1 MRNLVYS
8 LLLALVAVVPA
19 NAANVPATTSTPGL
33 GPQELMEQVSQELLR
48 EIDANRAA
56 LAKDPARLRAV
67 IDQFLLPHFD
77 TDYSARL
84 VLGKHWRTATAE
96 QRKRFIEAFY
106 KALMKDYG
114 EAILEFTADRL
125 RFLPFRGDPNADTAT
140 VRTEVRRDSGQ
151 MVPVNYT
158 MRRTPE
164 GWKAWDVTIEGISYI
179 RNFRADF
186 GAEVDQQG
194 IEHLIKRLETQGI
207 GAADR
212 PTQAAAS
219 DASSAKPAR
228 GATQ

>member
-1 MRNLVYS
+1 MRTLISS
-8 LLLALVAVVPA
+8 LLLMISAALPVFAADAPA
-19 NAANVPATTSTPGL
+19 ATPGL
-33 GPQELMEQVSQELLR
+33 GPQALMEQVSQELLR

-56 LAKDPARLRAV
+56 LAQDPARLRAV
-67 IDQFLLPHFD
+67 IDQYLLPHFD

-96 QRKRFIEAFY
+96 QRNRFIETFY

-114 EAILEFTADRL
+114 NAILEFTADRL
-125 RFLPFRGDPNADTAT
+125 RFLPFRGDPNANTAT
-140 VRTEVRRDSGQ
+140 VRTEVRRGNGQ

-158 MRRTPE
+158 LHRTPD

-194 IEHLIKRLETQGI
+194 IEHLIQRLETQGV
-207 GAADR
+207 GAAER
-212 PTQAAAS
+212 PKQAAAPG
-219 DASSAKPAR
+219 AAPAKPER
-228 GATQ
+228 GTTR

>member
-1 MRNLVYS
+1 
-8 LLLALVAVVPA
+8 
-19 NAANVPATTSTPGL
+19 
-33 GPQELMEQVSQELLR
+33 
-48 EIDANRAA
+48 
-56 LAKDPARLRAV
+56 
-67 IDQFLLPHFD
+67 LPHFD

-84 VLGKHWRTATAE
+84 VLGKHWRTATAD
-96 QRKRFIEAFY
+96 QRQRFIETFY

-125 RFLPFRGDPNADTAT
+125 RFLPFRGDPNSSTAT

-158 MRRTPE
+158 LHRTPD

-186 GAEVDQQG
+186 GAEVDQKG

-207 GAADR
+207 GAAER
-212 PTQAAAS
+212 PQQAKTPVAS
-219 DASSAKPAR
+219 PAQPTR
-228 GATQ
+228 GTN

>member
-1 MRNLVYS
+1 MRNLAYS
-8 LLLALVAVVPA
+8 LLLVLFAAVPA
-19 NAANVPATTSTPGL
+19 RAADVPVTPGR
-33 GPQELMEQVSQELLR
+33 GPQELMEEVSNELLR
-48 EIDANRAA
+48 EVDANREA

-67 IDQFLLPHFD
+67 IDQYLLPHFD

-84 VLGKHWRTATAE
+84 VLGTPD

-114 EAILEFTADRL
+114 EAIVEFTADRL

-158 MRRTPE
+158 MRRTPD

-212 PTQAAAS
+212 PKQATAPVAT
-219 DASSAKPAR
+219 PAQPTR
-228 GATQ
+228 GSN

>member
-1 MRNLVYS
+1 MRTLISS
-8 LLLALVAVVPA
+8 LLLLISAALPA
-19 NAANVPATTSTPGL
+19 FAADAPPATPGL
-33 GPQELMEQVSQELLR
+33 GPQALMEQVSQELLH

-67 IDQFLLPHFD
+67 IDQYLLPHFD
-77 TDYSARL
+77 TDYAARL
-84 VLGKHWRTATAE
+84 VLGKHWRTATPE
-96 QRKRFIEAFY
+96 QRTRFIDTFY

-114 EAILEFTADRL
+114 DAILEFTADRL

-140 VRTEVRRDSGQ
+140 VRTEVRRDNGQ

-186 GAEVDQQG
+186 GAEVDQHG
-194 IEHLIKRLETQGI
+194 IEHLIQRLETQGV
-207 GAADR
+207 GAAER
-212 PTQAAAS
+212 PKQQAAAP
-219 DASSAKPAR
+219 DATRTKP
-228 GATQ
+228 

>member
-1 MRNLVYS
+1 MRNLAFS
-8 LLLALVAVVPA
+8 LLLVLFSAVPA
-19 NAANVPATTSTPGL
+19 KAADVTATPGL

-48 EIDANRAA
+48 EIDANREA

-67 IDQFLLPHFD
+67 IDQYLLPHFD

-84 VLGKHWRTATAE
+84 VLGKHWRTATAD
-96 QRKRFIEAFY
+96 QRQRFIETFY

-125 RFLPFRGDPNADTAT
+125 RFLPFRGDPNSSTAT

-158 MRRTPE
+158 LHRTPD

-186 GAEVDQQG
+186 GAEVDQKG

-207 GAADR
+207 GAAER
-212 PTQAAAS
+212 PQQAKTPVAS
-219 DASSAKPAR
+219 PAQPTR
-228 GATQ
+228 GTN

>member
-1 MRNLVYS
+1 MRTLISS
-8 LLLALVAVVPA
+8 LLLMFSAALPA
-19 NAANVPATTSTPGL
+19 FAADAPPATPGL
-33 GPQELMEQVSQELLR
+33 GPQALMEQISQELLH

-67 IDQFLLPHFD
+67 IDQYLLPHFD
-77 TDYSARL
+77 TDYAARL
-84 VLGKHWRTATAE
+84 VLGKHWRTATPE
-96 QRKRFIEAFY
+96 QRTRFIDTFY

-114 EAILEFTADRL
+114 DAILEFTADRL

-140 VRTEVRRDSGQ
+140 VRTEVRRDNGQ

-186 GAEVDQQG
+186 GAEVDQHG
-194 IEHLIKRLETQGI
+194 IEHLIQRLETQGV
-207 GAADR
+207 GAAER
-212 PTQAAAS
+212 PKQQAAAP
-219 DASSAKPAR
+219 DATRTKP
-228 GATQ
+228 

>member
-1 MRNLVYS
+1 MRTLISS
-8 LLLALVAVVPA
+8 LLLMISAALPA
-19 NAANVPATTSTPGL
+19 FAADAPPATPGL
-33 GPQELMEQVSQELLR
+33 GPQALMEEVSQELLN
-48 EIDANRAA
+48 EIDANRDA

-67 IDQFLLPHFD
+67 IDRYLLPHFD

-96 QRKRFIEAFY
+96 QRNRFIETFY

-114 EAILEFTADRL
+114 DAILEFTADRL
-125 RFLPFRGDPNADTAT
+125 RFLPFRGDPNANTAT

-151 MVPVNYT
+151 TVPVNYT

-186 GAEVDQQG
+186 GAEVEQHG
-194 IEHLIKRLETQGI
+194 IEHLIQRLETQGV
-207 GAADR
+207 GAAAR
-212 PTQAAAS
+212 PKQAAAPE
-219 DASSAKPAR
+219 AAPAKPER
-228 GATQ
+228 GTTR

>member
-1 MRNLVYS
+1 MRNLACS
-8 LLLALVAVVPA
+8 LLLVLFVAVPARAADVPA
-19 NAANVPATTSTPGL
+19 TPGL
-33 GPQELMEQVSQELLR
+33 GPQELMEEVSQELLR
-48 EIDANRAA
+48 EIDANRGA
-56 LAKDPARLRAV
+56 LANDPARLRAV
-67 IDQFLLPHFD
+67 IDQYLLPHFD

-84 VLGKHWRTATAE
+84 VLGKHWRTATPE

-158 MRRTPE
+158 MRRTPD

-212 PTQAAAS
+212 PKQATAPVAA
-219 DASSAKPAR
+219 PAQPTR
-228 GATQ
+228 GSN

>member
-1 MRNLVYS
+1 MRTLISS
-8 LLLALVAVVPA
+8 LFLMISAALPA
-19 NAANVPATTSTPGL
+19 FAADAPVTSGL
-33 GPQELMEQVSQELLR
+33 GPQALMEQVSQELLR
-48 EIDANRAA
+48 EIDANRDD

-67 IDQFLLPHFD
+67 IDRLLLPHFD

-96 QRKRFIEAFY
+96 QRTRFIEAFY

-114 EAILEFTADRL
+114 EAILGFTADRL
-125 RFLPFRGDPNADTAT
+125 EFLPFRGDPNVNTAT
-140 VRTEVRRDSGQ
+140 VRTEVRRGNGQ

-158 MRRTPE
+158 MRRTPD

-186 GAEVDQQG
+186 GAEVEQNG
-194 IEHLIKRLETQGI
+194 IEHLIKRLETQGV

-212 PTQAAAS
+212 PKQSAAPVA
-219 DASSAKPAR
+219 APAKPER
-228 GATQ
+228 GTTQ

>member
-1 MRNLVYS
+1 MRTVISS
-8 LLLALVAVVPA
+8 LLLMMFATLPVSAADAPPA
-19 NAANVPATTSTPGL
+19 TPGL
-33 GPQELMEQVSQELLR
+33 GPQALMEEVSQELLR
-48 EIDANRAA
+48 EIDANRDA

-67 IDQFLLPHFD
+67 IDRYLLPHFD

-96 QRKRFIEAFY
+96 QRNRFIETFY

-114 EAILEFTADRL
+114 DAILEFTADRL
-125 RFLPFRGDPNADTAT
+125 RFLPFRGDPNANTAT

-186 GAEVDQQG
+186 GAEVDQHG
-194 IEHLIKRLETQGI
+194 IEHLIQRLETQGV

-212 PTQAAAS
+212 PKQTAATHAPP
-219 DASSAKPAR
+219 AKPER
-228 GATQ
+228 GTTP

>member
-1 MRNLVYS
+1 MRTLISS
-8 LLLALVAVVPA
+8 LLLMVSAALPA
-19 NAANVPATTSTPGL
+19 FAADAPPATPGL
-33 GPQELMEQVSQELLR
+33 GPQALMEEVSQELLH

-67 IDQFLLPHFD
+67 IDKYLLPHFD
-77 TDYSARL
+77 TDYAARL

-96 QRKRFIEAFY
+96 QRNRFIETFY

-114 EAILEFTADRL
+114 DAILEFTADRL
-125 RFLPFRGDPNADTAT
+125 RFLPFRGDPNANTAT

-186 GAEVDQQG
+186 GAEVDQHG
-194 IEHLIKRLETQGI
+194 IEHLIQRLETQGI
-207 GAADR
+207 GAAER
-212 PTQAAAS
+212 PKQAAAP
-219 DASSAKPAR
+219 DAPRAKP
-228 GATQ
+228 

>member
-1 MRNLVYS
+1 MRTLVSS
-8 LLLALVAVVPA
+8 LWLMLSAALPA
-19 NAANVPATTSTPGL
+19 FAADPPPTPGL
-33 GPQELMEQVSQELLR
+33 GPQALMEQVSQDLLR

-56 LAKDPARLRAV
+56 LANDPARLRGV
-67 IDQFLLPHFD
+67 IDRYLLPHFD

-96 QRKRFIEAFY
+96 QRSRFIEAFY

-114 EAILEFTADRL
+114 DALLEFTADRL

-140 VRTEVRRDSGQ
+140 VRTEVRRDNGQ

-158 MRRTPE
+158 MRRTPD

-194 IEHLIKRLETQGI
+194 LEHLIKRLETQGI
-207 GAADR
+207 SAADR
-212 PTQAAAS
+212 PAQAGVPGAAA
-219 DASSAKPAR
+219 AKPAR
-228 GATQ
+228 EAT

>member
-1 MRNLVYS
+1 MRTLISS
-8 LLLALVAVVPA
+8 LLLMFSAALPA
-19 NAANVPATTSTPGL
+19 FAADAPPATPGL
-33 GPQELMEQVSQELLR
+33 GPQALMEQVSQELLH

-67 IDQFLLPHFD
+67 IDQYLLPHFD
-77 TDYSARL
+77 TDYAARL
-84 VLGKHWRTATAE
+84 VLGKHWRTATPE
-96 QRKRFIEAFY
+96 QRTRFIDTFY

-114 EAILEFTADRL
+114 DAILEFTADRL

-140 VRTEVRRDSGQ
+140 VRTEVRRDNGQ

-186 GAEVDQQG
+186 GAEVDQHG
-194 IEHLIKRLETQGI
+194 IEHLIQRLETQGV
-207 GAADR
+207 GAAER
-212 PTQAAAS
+212 PKQQAAAP
-219 DASSAKPAR
+219 DATRTKP
-228 GATQ
+228 